1 MLWKHC
7 IELVVTSRDSK
18 KANNS
23 VFALPVFAYT
33 SGFTE
38 VFFYRFHVR
47 FTSAQQ
53 RTIEVSKKV
62 VPLSVSSHYFHK
74 HQSGGMYKN
83 IPHIFLPYDL
93 TAFISL

>member
-23 VFALPVFAYT
+23 VFAYT
-33 SGFTE
+33 SCFTK
-38 VFFYRFHVR
+38 VIFYRFLVR
-47 FTSAQQ
+47 MTSAQQ

-74 HQSGGMYKN
+74 HQSGGMYQN

-93 TAFISL
+93 TAFISR

>member
-1 MLWKHC
+1 MLWKHW

-23 VFALPVFAYT
+23 VFALSVFALSVFAYT

-74 HQSGGMYKN
+74 HQSGGMY
-83 IPHIFLPYDL
+83 
-93 TAFISL
+93 